1 MTRHAWKAPRQSA
14 ERGEAT
20 VVIGSFQCFLV
31 FLVITAFIGFA
42 RGWMREIITMA
53 IIMGAVLFLL
63 NGGDGLLH
71 QFFFV
76 NLPNAFHDLFFGT
89 SAVAAGTPTVST
101 PNPTEDYLFGFASFL
116 GLMGLGYGVGHK
128 FGAPATTSAH
138 RLTGVLPGTVSGA
151 SMAYYASNTI
161 LPNTTLDLSSPSGV
175 ITRLY
180 LPVILGLG
188 LLGLVVILLISRAG
202 KGGGAKKGH

>member
-1 MTRHAWKAPRQSA
+1 M
-14 ERGEAT
+14 
-20 VVIGSFQCFLV
+20 VIGSFQCFLV

-53 IIMGAVLFLL
+53 IILGAVLFLL
-63 NGGDGLLH
+63 NGGGGLLH

-76 NLPNAFHDLFFGT
+76 NLPAAFHDLFFGNSGVT
-89 SAVAAGTPTVST
+89 AGTPTVSA
-101 PNPTEDYLFGFASFL
+101 PNPTEDYLFGIASFL
-116 GLMGLGYGVGHK
+116 GLMGLAYGVGHK
-128 FGAPATTSAH
+128 YGAPATTNQH
-138 RLTGVLPGTVSGA
+138 RLTGILPGTVSGA

-180 LPVILGLG
+180 LPIILGLG
-188 LLGLVVILLISRAG
+188 LMGLVVILLISRAG
-202 KGGGAKKGH
+202 KGGAKKGH